1 MHVNHELILAEV
13 GRGRALSRNHT
24 NVMSSPWPKKNV
36 LFVATVKKQ
45 NSKQSFEIKFTNQQK
60 FRLQTG
66 RDLRDRLEK
75 VRGNNSLTDF
85 RSFLYE
91 ANSNFFPIL
100 FCQLLQSDCC
110 R

>member
-1 MHVNHELILAEV
+1 MLVNEEKKAKLLDSRRYETDCLYGSLCEAKMHVNHELILAEV

-66 RDLRDRLEK
+66 RD
-75 VRGNNSLTDF
+75 
-85 RSFLYE
+85 
-91 ANSNFFPIL
+91 
-100 FCQLLQSDCC
+100 
-110 R
+110 